1 MSYTRIIENQQE
13 CNYINPMK
21 DNAEVML
28 NPCINNPT
36 IKPDYTL
43 SDPGSLCSGK
53 PVGPT
58 KYHNFY
64 ENDDQ
69 YLPNNT
75 YNLDTP
81 EEKINFT
88 EQFNN
93 NMLSGINDRRDHIIK
108 RQHDLI
114 KYLNTDNNNIQVNF
128 ENYKDIENEEIVM
141 PSGFR
146 DSDIVRDESFDMY
159 ETKPQFPTYVP
170 PKKIKILE
178 EPAERNE
185 PVKDKESHDGV
196 LIEGF
201 VSGDFLSDNGPG
213 EQYIDVCPD
222 EYEYCNVTKM
232 CKKKCIHCKTEY
244 NDSDYTDICYPHNY
258 DGIDNFGRIMC
269 SRTKNI
275 DGNTLRISTQL
286 SHINS
291 KEQLFSHH
299 DHNNLYTF

>member
-1 MSYTRIIENQQE
+1 MSYTRIIENQQD

-28 NPCINNPT
+28 NPCINNPN

-43 SDPGSLCSGK
+43 QDPGNLCTGK
-53 PVGPT
+53 PVEQT

-64 ENDDQ
+64 TRDN
-69 YLPNNT
+69 LIFKT
-75 YNLDTP
+75 YDINTP
-81 EEKINFT
+81 EERINFT

-93 NMLSGINDRRDHIIK
+93 NMLSNINSRRDHIIK
-108 RQHDLI
+108 KQHDLI
-114 KYLNTDNNNIQVNF
+114 NYLNTDNNNIQVSF
-128 ENYKDIENEEIVM
+128 ENYNKDIGKQKWQLQ
-141 PSGFR
+141 SGTIGPL
-146 DSDIVRDESFDMY
+146 DKPV
-159 ETKPQFPTYVP
+159 ETHEPNPQFPTYVP
-170 PKKIKILE
+170 PKKIKIYDGAIE
-178 EPAERNE
+178 E
-185 PVKDKESHDGV
+185 PVKDKESKDGD

-201 VSGDFLSDNGPG
+201 MAGDFLSDSGPG

-232 CKKKCIHCKTEY
+232 CKKKCNHCKTEY
-244 NDSDYTDICYPHNY
+244 DDSDYTDICYPNNY

-275 DGNTLRISTQL
+275 HGNTVRISTQL

-291 KEQLFSHH
+291 KEQLFSHY
-299 DHNNLYTF
+299 DHNNLYMF